1 MLLQVALAVVI
12 ICWSTLES
20 LLGYLGITLSI
31 CAAASVS
38 SLFLPKYRNG
48 ESIFSLKMIAPALY
62 VGSTILIV
70 IMICQYRQIA
80 QLYAAIATFVAG
92 VIFYGMK
99 ERVSAFT
106 QHSRANKLFANLS
119 NDFAAVVYILLI
131 AAFLSGIG
139 FLVLLNQFLFG
150 S

>member
-48 ESIFSLKMIAPALY
+48 ESVFSLKMIAPALY
-62 VGSTILIV
+62 VGSTIFIV
-70 IMICQYRQIA
+70 IMICQYREIA
-80 QLYAAIATFVAG
+80 QLYAAIATFVVG

-106 QHSRANKLFANLS
+106 QHFSANKLFANLS
-119 NDFAAVVYILLI
+119 SDFAAVVCILLI

-150 S
+150 I